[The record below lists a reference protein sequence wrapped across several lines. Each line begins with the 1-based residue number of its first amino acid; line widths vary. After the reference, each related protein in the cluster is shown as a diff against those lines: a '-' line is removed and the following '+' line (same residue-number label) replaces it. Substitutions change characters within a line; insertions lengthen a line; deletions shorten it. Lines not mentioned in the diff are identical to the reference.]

1 MFLLSTKSWW
11 VSGTSQCPILTF
23 LYEINILP
31 KSFILCNSRSHQE
44 IYEETFLPVL
54 KTLLNAPTSSPLSR
68 VDVTNVVDLLIQ
80 LTDVRNLVQFNVTT
94 DTSQNNLLN
103 SLVGFSSSS
112 VQVDSILFP
121 RVTCSV
127 IRIGFFTLNCDV
139 LFYTA
144 CHVFGLRIFLG
155 DWKESF
161 LCG

>member
-112 VQVDSILFP
+112 VNLMGKSILFK
-121 RVTCSV
+121 VT
-127 IRIGFFTLNCDV
+127 IFQ
-139 LFYTA
+139 
-144 CHVFGLRIFLG
+144 HVFSDRSTQFFSRELHAM
-155 DWKESF
+155 W
-161 LCG
+161 